1 MSNFAIYL
9 TGTVFLAGGL
19 ALTAYKLGASTIW
32 ICIGVIIVLGL
43 GIMAAVSKT
52 RLKEKSDTDK

>member
-9 TGTVFLAGGL
+9 IGIVLVTGGL
-19 ALTAYKLGASTIW
+19 AWTANKLGAPSIW
-32 ICIGVIIVLGL
+32 IIIGVIIIIGM

>member
-9 TGTVFLAGGL
+9 IGIVFVTGGL
-19 ALTAYKLGASTIW
+19 AWAANELGASPIW
-32 ICIGVIIVLGL
+32 ISIGVIIIIGL

-52 RLKEKSDTDK
+52 RQKEKSDADK

>member
-9 TGTVFLAGGL
+9 LGTVFVAGGL
-19 ALTAYKLGASTIW
+19 GLTAYKLGATPIW
-32 ICIGVIIVLGL
+32 ITIGVVIIIGL